1 MTSKRMAIAAVIALA
16 LKGALRPA
24 VAASVDP
31 PKKTGAKTSSP
42 KARKGGGRKRPTVD
56 AGVKVFAIKSEAPVK
71 GGSPDAAPR
80 LNVRL
85 IWGATSEAA
94 AQTRFQTLEPE
105 LTEKLEKAF
114 PWKSYFKI
122 LDKDLDTPL
131 GMNVT
136 TTLSP
141 KAKLRVRAQKD
152 SSFRIRLFGEG
163 NRVINRIVTIGEDDI
178 IALAGYD
185 EHKLGWFIVLKRAR
199 AAAPDAP

>member
-1 MTSKRMAIAAVIALA
+1 MVIAAAIAVTLTVASPRA
-16 LKGALRPA
+16 
-24 VAASVDP
+24 AASPSDP
-31 PKKTGAKTSSP
+31 PNKAGVKGSSP
-42 KARKGGGRKRPTVD
+42 KAKATAGQKKRRAVD

-71 GGSPDAAPR
+71 DSSPDVAPR

-122 LDKDLDTPL
+122 LDKDLDAPL

-152 SSFRIRLFGEG
+152 SKFRIRLFGEG
-163 NRVINRIVTIGEDDI
+163 NRVVNRIVTIGEDDI
-178 IALAGYD
+178 LALAGYD

>member
-1 MTSKRMAIAAVIALA
+1 MAIAAAVALA
-16 LKGALRPA
+16 LTGVTQCA
-24 VAASVDP
+24 VAAPADP
-31 PKKTGAKTSSP
+31 PKKPAAKASSP
-42 KARKGGGRKRPTVD
+42 QDSKSKKGARKKRKTVD
-56 AGVKVFAIKSEAPVK
+56 AGVKLLSIKSEAPVK
-71 GGSPDAAPR
+71 GGSPDDAPR

-94 AQTRFQTLEPE
+94 SQTEFQTLEPE

-122 LDKDLDTPL
+122 LDKDLDTPI
-131 GMNVT
+131 GMNIT
-136 TTLSP
+136 ATLSP
-141 KAKLRVRAQKD
+141 KARLRVRAQAD
-152 SSFRIRLFGEG
+152 SKFRLRLFGEG
-163 NRVINRIVTIGEDDI
+163 NRVVNRIVTIGEDDI